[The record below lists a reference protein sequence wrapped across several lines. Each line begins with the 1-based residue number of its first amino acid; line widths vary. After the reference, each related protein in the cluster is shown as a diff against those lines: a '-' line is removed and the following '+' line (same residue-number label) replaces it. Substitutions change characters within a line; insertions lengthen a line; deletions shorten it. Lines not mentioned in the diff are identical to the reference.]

1 MTTRV
6 MLCFK
11 IIPATLEMLDMVNAF
26 TKDNNSILYISENCN
41 IDDFKTHSCGGLS
54 SQWNY
59 QIIHW
64 ERFT

>member
-1 MTTRV
+1 

-54 SQWNY
+54 SQ
-59 QIIHW
+59 
-64 ERFT
+64 